1 MTYAL
6 STFVS
11 IPSVSSDPLHLEDCR
26 QAAIW
31 LKNCLHQL
39 GAESTL
45 LPTGGHGSPLVLS
58 TFHGTQGKHS
68 KPRILFYGHY
78 DVISAPR
85 DGWDSDPFTVA
96 GRNGYLYGR
105 GVTDNKGPI
114 MAAACA
120 AAELLRKRALGVDL
134 VFLIEGEEEAGS
146 AGFMDAV
153 SAHKSQIGDID
164 AILLSNSTWI
174 TEYPPCITYG
184 LRGVVHA
191 TVGVCPPAL
200 RSGFCSR
207 RLSDFQRRSRS
218 TFWYRRRSSG

>member
-1 MTYAL
+1 MLL
-6 STFVS
+6 S
-11 IPSVSSDPLHLEDCR
+11 
-26 QAAIW
+26 
-31 LKNCLHQL
+31 CL
-39 GAESTL
+39 
-45 LPTGGHGSPLVLS
+45 LVL
-58 TFHGTQGKHS
+58 
-68 KPRILFYGHY
+68 ILFRHY

-85 DGWDSDPFTVA
+85 DGWNTDPFTVT

-134 VFLIEGEEEAGS
+134 VFLIEGEEEVGS

-153 SAHKSQIGDID
+153 SAHKVRLYLFALSTCSHIFSLKSETSTLFCSGIIPLQTDRPFLIHSC
-164 AILLSNSTWI
+164 SNSTWI

-191 TVGVCPPAL
+191 TVEVCSQVSAQV
-200 RSGFCSR
+200 RSG
-207 RLSDFQRRSRS
+207 RLVDC
-218 TFWYRRRSSG
+218 